1 MQGYSF
7 QHQSSSPWKKFTA
20 FIRRRDALSILIFIN
35 IAVWVIISLIRV
47 VFTLSGESSF
57 AFLNGIL
64 SFLGAPAS
72 LPALATSFW
81 TLITYSFV
89 HIDFLHLLFNM
100 LWLYWIGKIFMEYL
114 SQRQLIW
121 IYILGG
127 VSGYLVYMFS
137 FNLFPGLLH
146 IAPNSRLIGASAA
159 VMAIVT
165 AIAFYLP
172 KFRINLLFFGRIRL
186 IHLAI
191 ALFVL
196 DFLMI
201 SSNNPGGHLSHI
213 GGCIFG
219 YLYIVSLRKGWFL
232 KLNPKRLFKPKPKFN
247 IKYRPGSEKAEE
259 EYFEDK
265 KRMEEEIDRILDKIK
280 ITGYNGLTAKEK
292 ETLFKYS
299 KK

>member
-7 QHQSSSPWKKFTA
+7 HHQVTSPWKQFTG
-20 FIRRRDALSILIFIN
+20 FFRRGDALSVLILINVVI
-35 IAVWVIISLIRV
+35 WVIISLIRV
-47 VFTLSGESSF
+47 GFALSGESSF
-57 AFLNGIL
+57 AFLQSTL
-64 SFLGAPAS
+64 AFLGAPAS
-72 LPALATSFW
+72 PEALATSFW

-89 HIDFLHLLFNM
+89 HIDFFHLLFNM
-100 LWLYWIGKIFMEYL
+100 LWLYWIGKLFIEYM
-114 SQRQLIW
+114 SQHQLIW
-121 IYILGG
+121 VYLLGG
-127 VSGYLVYMFS
+127 MSGYLVYMLA
-137 FNLFPGLLH
+137 FNAFPGFLH
-146 IAPNSRLIGASAA
+146 IAPTSRLIGASAA

-172 KFRINLLFFGRIRL
+172 NYRINLLFLGRIRL

-191 ALFVL
+191 ALVVL

-219 YLYIVSLRKGWFL
+219 YLYVLSIRKNWLKKL
-232 KLNPKRLFKPKPKFN
+232 KLKVLFKPKPKAK
-247 IKYRPGSEKAEE
+247 IKYRPGSAKEEK

-265 KRMEEEIDRILDKIK
+265 KHMEEEIDRILDKIK
-280 ITGYNGLTAKEK
+280 LTGYQGLTAKEK